1 MIPSPTDYQAA
12 LAQCAQCGACT
23 AVCPVYR
30 VTGRESLTARGR
42 LHLLARLNDP
52 EALGELLSRCLLCG
66 NCKRTCP
73 RGIDLVSLTVSARA
87 EWGKKGGPSVL
98 AGFLARQAL
107 AHPALAA
114 ALAKAAKPLGLAA
127 ELPMDSGLRLKLT
140 GTVSPLPALDASLNG
155 GAPPI
160 RSPRRPALYFP
171 GCLATHLYPEIGPA
185 TARIIAHLDD
195 FRLLTPDDLSC
206 CGLAAQSAGDL
217 DQARTL
223 ACRNLARFASLGGEE
238 EATAPIITTCASC
251 YAALKGYPGLLADDP
266 VWRPAAEAFASRV
279 WELSAFILA
288 HGSRLTPGFREA
300 SPVRTVV
307 YHDPCHLRPTITR
320 QPRQLLDLAP
330 GLRRLELPHGVQCCG
345 QGGLFRLAHPRLSL
359 AIRKPLIEDFL
370 TTGAEL
376 AVSSC
381 SGCLLQ
387 WQQGLKASPA
397 QVTHLALLLDS
408 QLANAIPEQDLRRH
422 HD

>member
-1 MIPSPTDYQAA
+1 MTLSPPDYQAA

-23 AVCPVYR
+23 AVCPVYL

-66 NCKRTCP
+66 NCKRACP
-73 RGIDLVSLTVSARA
+73 RGIDLVSLTISARTDR
-87 EWGKKGGPSVL
+87 GGKGGPSAL

-107 AHPALAA
+107 ARPALAA

-127 ELPMDSGLRLKLT
+127 ELPMDSGLRLKLS
-140 GTVSPLPALDASLNG
+140 GPVSPLPALDAGQNG
-155 GAPPI
+155 GLPQI
-160 RSPRRPALYFP
+160 RPARRLALYFP

-185 TARIIAHLDD
+185 AARLIANLDD
-195 FRLLTPDDLSC
+195 FRLLTPADLSC

-217 DQARTL
+217 EQARTL
-223 ACRNLARFASLGGEE
+223 ARRNLARFASLDGEE
-238 EATAPIITTCASC
+238 AAAPIVTTCASC
-251 YAALKGYPGLLADDP
+251 YAALKGYPDLLADDP
-266 VWRPAAEAFASRV
+266 GWRPEAEAFASRV

-288 HGSRLTPGFREA
+288 HGSRLAPGFREETT
-300 SPVRTVV
+300 VRTVV
-307 YHDPCHLRPTITR
+307 YHDPCHLRPAITR
-320 QPRQLLDLAP
+320 QPRQLLDLVP
-330 GLRRLELPHGVQCCG
+330 GLRRLELPRGAQCCG
-345 QGGLFRLAHPRLSL
+345 RGGLFHLAHPRLSL
-359 AIRKPLIEDFL
+359 AIRQPLIEDFL
-370 TTGAEL
+370 ATGAEL

-387 WQQGLKASPA
+387 WQQGLKGSPA

-408 QLANAIPEQDLRRH
+408 QLTNTILEKDLRRH